1 MDIDMAGGLS
11 AILLLV
17 ILHSFFSFARSAV
30 INLRRVDLRHRVEGG
45 EERAKLLEHLTE
57 DSTRLLATFQAWT
70 ALTSALAVAVAALT
84 LSPSLQSTIAGL
96 AFLEPISGLLAVFI
110 VIAGV
115 TLVLIV
121 AGDLVPEAVASTR
134 SDSWA
139 FAVARPVAALT
150 LVTRPVVSLVVWLSN
165 LLSALLGGGRLRGMT
180 FVTEEEIMTMVDA
193 GQEEGVIQEDE
204 KQMIFSIFALDD
216 TLAREVMVPR
226 IDLIA
231 LDVET
236 PLNEALQVAIEAGHS
251 RIPVYE
257 DNIDNIV
264 GLLYAKDLLL
274 VWRDGHL
281 SVPLRE
287 LLRRAYFVPESKK
300 VTELL
305 SEMQQ
310 RKVHMSVVVDE
321 YGGTAGVVTIEDIV
335 EEIVGEIQDEYDSE
349 EPSVVMISHDEYIFD
364 ARVDTDDVN
373 RLIDSNLPTELG
385 DTLGGFIYSQLGK
398 VPAVGDR
405 VEFQDL
411 GIEVLTVSGRRIRKV
426 RVARQSTQEPNGDG
440 VSESSEAD

>member
-1 MDIDMAGGLS
+1 MDGARGL
-11 AILLLV
+11 IV
-17 ILHSFFSFARSAV
+17 ILFLVAVQGFLSFARSAV
-30 INLRRVDLRHRVEGG
+30 INLRKADLRQKIEEGQG
-45 EERAKLLEHLTE
+45 RAKLLERLTE
-57 DSTRLLATFQAWT
+57 DSTRLLATFQFWM

-84 LSPSLQSTIAGL
+84 LSSSVESAIVYV
-96 AFLEPISGLLAVFI
+96 AFLQPVSGALAVLLVI
-110 VIAGV
+110 VSV
-115 TLVLIV
+115 TLVMIV
-121 AGDLVPEAVASTR
+121 LGDLVPEAIASTR
-134 SDSWA
+134 SEQCA
-139 FAVARPVAALT
+139 FWVANPVTLLT
-150 LVTRPVVSLVVWLSN
+150 WLTRPVVSLVVWLSDSFSG
-165 LLSALLGGGRLRGMT
+165 LVGGGRLRGMP

-236 PLNEALQVAIEAGHS
+236 PLDEALEVAIEAGHS

-257 DNIDNIV
+257 DSIDNIV

-274 VWRDGHL
+274 VWRDGQQ
-281 SVPLRE
+281 SVPLSE

-300 VTELL
+300 ATELL
-305 SEMQQ
+305 GEMQQ

-321 YGGTAGVVTIEDIV
+321 YGGTAGLVTIEDIV

-349 EPSVVMISHDEYIFD
+349 EPSVVLVSDSEYIFD
-364 ARVDTDDVN
+364 ARIDTDDVN
-373 RLIDSNLPTELG
+373 RLIDAALPTELG

-398 VPAVGDR
+398 VPAVGDQ
-405 VEFQDL
+405 VQFTDL
-411 GIEVLTVSGRRIRKV
+411 RITVLTVSGRRIRKV
-426 RVARQSTQEPNGDG
+426 RVARQPVEKLNGEEENG
-440 VSESSEAD
+440 SSEAD